1 MCRVR
6 QISVLVS
13 ALLLVCGCKEDPQV
27 PPEKPRAPE
36 PEIPL
41 DVTRFAKFNADI
53 EIVAPNLVF
62 VLETDAVAPNWTYVT
77 LTSAQPGPDDAR
89 VLFYSQE
96 RTKPLSEMKDS
107 PIDFS
112 SGSSLDL
119 GGNGFFSKSFAYQP
133 KLATLAITDF
143 DEGQVR
149 GKITGEFYKFRLG
162 FPAAGPSVL
171 NGEATFN
178 ATIIRRGSKPPAVTQ
193 PS

>member
-1 MCRVR
+1 MSRACN
-6 QISVLVS
+6 ISVLFA
-13 ALLLVCGCKEDPQV
+13 ALLFVCGCKEDPPI
-27 PPEKPRAPE
+27 PPEKPRPPA

-62 VLETDAVAPNWTYVT
+62 ILETDAVAPNWTYVT
-77 LTSAQPGPDDAR
+77 LTSAQPGPDEAR
-89 VLFYSQE
+89 MLFYSQE
-96 RTKPLSEMKDS
+96 RTKSLGEMKDS

-112 SGSSLDL
+112 SGSSLDV

-133 KLATLAITDF
+133 KLATLEITDF
-143 DEGQVR
+143 DQGQVR
-149 GKITGEFYKFRLG
+149 GKITGEFYKFRIG
-162 FPAAGPSVL
+162 FPAAGPSIV

-178 ATIIRRGSKPPAVTQ
+178 ATIIRRGSKPPAVSQ